1 VLELV
6 HIAKAFLKQ
15 RRKKIFNQQLQAS
28 FLATPLSP
36 IATQA
41 SRPLPSSTARRRQGA
56 KPAPA
61 TMFKMIKD
69 MFATFRRQSQVR
81 LPGSP
86 GRLLGAQ
93 SPGTPL
99 RSRAGA

>member
-41 SRPLPSSTARRRQGA
+41 
-56 KPAPA
+56 
-61 TMFKMIKD
+61 
-69 MFATFRRQSQVR
+69 
-81 LPGSP
+81 
-86 GRLLGAQ
+86 
-93 SPGTPL
+93 
-99 RSRAGA
+99 